1 MFSIVDIE
9 NVVFSRVATALRAS
23 FDGVFVAGEYTETPS
38 KFPAVTLTESS
49 NTVIANRRT
58 AQSIEN
64 GAAVLYEVNVY
75 SNKTKGK
82 KSEAKEIMALI
93 DEQMASMGFTR
104 TLLNPIPNVI
114 DATIYRIVA
123 RYTAAVLPEGNDTYR
138 VYAN

>member
-1 MFSIVDIE
+1 LVNIE
-9 NVVFSRVATALRAS
+9 EKVFSTVATALRDEYGTANI
-23 FDGVFVAGEYTETPS
+23 FVAGEYTETPS

-49 NTVIANRRT
+49 NTVITNRRT

-64 GAAVLYEVNVY
+64 GVAVLYEVNVY

-93 DEQMASMGFTR
+93 DEQMSNMGFTR
-104 TLLNPIPNVI
+104 TFLNPIPNVV

>member
-1 MFSIVDIE
+1 MVNIE
-9 NVVFSRVATALRAS
+9 EKVFSTVATALRDEYGTANI
-23 FDGVFVAGEYTETPS
+23 FVAGEYTETPS

-49 NTVIANRRT
+49 NTVITNRRT

-64 GAAVLYEVNVY
+64 GVAVLYEVNVY

-93 DEQMASMGFTR
+93 DEQMSNMGFTR
-104 TLLNPIPNVI
+104 TFLNPIPNVV